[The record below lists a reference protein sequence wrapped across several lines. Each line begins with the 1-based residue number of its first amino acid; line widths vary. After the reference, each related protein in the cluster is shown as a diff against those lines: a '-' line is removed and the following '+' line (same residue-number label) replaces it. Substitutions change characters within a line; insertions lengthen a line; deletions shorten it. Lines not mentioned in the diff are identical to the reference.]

1 MNDKNVGTKVKDISH
16 HMLLNNVLLKYI
28 DITDTINIHKLRTD
42 PEVNK
47 FMKRDLNQSLE
58 EVQSLIEERM
68 DTTHYF
74 TINTRDTQQ
83 FAGTITIWRINIEKN
98 SAELGYA
105 LLPEFQGKG
114 LMSSAI
120 QLVLNYAIFTLK
132 LNHIEA
138 KTVRDNIKSRQLLE
152 KNGFILL
159 PDVIDENNADNVIY
173 AYTMKQN

>member
-1 MNDKNVGTKVKDISH
+1 MSIETKSNEKNQ

-28 DITDTINIHKLRTD
+28 NITDTINIHKLRTD

-120 QLVLNYAIFTLK
+120 QLVLNYAISTLK

-173 AYTMKQN
+173 ACTMKQN

>member
-16 HMLLNNVLLKYI
+16 HMVLNNVLLKYI
-28 DITDTINIHKLRTD
+28 DTSDTKNIHKLRTD

-58 EVQSLIEERM
+58 EIQFFIKERM

-74 TINTRDTQQ
+74 TIHTRDTQQ
-83 FAGTITIWRINIEKN
+83 FAGTITLWRINPEKN

-105 LLPEFQGKG
+105 LLPEFQGKS

-120 QLVLNYAIFTLK
+120 KLVLNYAIFTLK
-132 LNHIEA
+132 LNHIKA
-138 KTVRDNIKSRQLLE
+138 KTVRDNRKSRQLLE

-159 PDVIDENNADNVIY
+159 PDVIDENNSDNLIY
-173 AYTMKQN
+173 AYSIK

>member
-1 MNDKNVGTKVKDISH
+1 MSIETKFKEKNQ
-16 HMLLNNVLLKYI
+16 HMVLNNVFLKYI
-28 DITDTINIHKLRTD
+28 DTTDTKNIHKLRTD

-83 FAGTITIWRINIEKN
+83 FAGTITIWRINIEKK

-120 QLVLNYAIFTLK
+120 QLVLNYAISTLK

>member
-1 MNDKNVGTKVKDISH
+1 MSIETKSNEKNQ

-28 DITDTINIHKLRTD
+28 NITDTINIHKLRTD

-120 QLVLNYAIFTLK
+120 QLVLNYAISTLK

>member
-1 MNDKNVGTKVKDISH
+1 MSIETKSNEKNQ
-16 HMLLNNVLLKYI
+16 HMVLNNVFLKYI
-28 DITDTINIHKLRTD
+28 DTTDTKNIHKLRTD

-47 FMKRDLNQSLE
+47 FMKRDLTQSLE
-58 EVQSLIEERM
+58 EIQLFIKERM

-83 FAGTITIWRINIEKN
+83 FAGTITLWRINSEKN

-120 QLVLNYAIFTLK
+120 KLILNYAIFTLK

-138 KTVRDNIKSRQLLE
+138 KTVRDNLKSRQLLE

-159 PDVIDENNADNVIY
+159 HDVIDENNADNVIY
-173 AYTMKQN
+173 TYNMKQN

>member
-1 MNDKNVGTKVKDISH
+1 MSIETKSNEKNQ
-16 HMLLNNVLLKYI
+16 HMVLNNVFLKYI
-28 DITDTINIHKLRTD
+28 DTTDTKNIHKLRTD

-58 EVQSLIEERM
+58 DIQLFIEERM
-68 DTTHYF
+68 QTTHYF
-74 TINTRDTQQ
+74 TINTRDTHQ
-83 FAGTITIWRINIEKN
+83 FAGTITLWRINIEKN

-114 LMSSAI
+114 LMTSAI

-138 KTVRDNIKSRQLLE
+138 KTVRDNLKSRQLLE

-159 PDVIDENNADNVIY
+159 PDVIDENNADNVVY
-173 AYTMKQN
+173 SYK